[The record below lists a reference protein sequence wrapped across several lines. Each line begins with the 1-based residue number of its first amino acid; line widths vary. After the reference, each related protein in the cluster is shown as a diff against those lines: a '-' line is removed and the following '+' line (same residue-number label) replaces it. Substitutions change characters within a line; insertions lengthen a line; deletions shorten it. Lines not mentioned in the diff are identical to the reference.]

1 MTSLTVI
8 LDQEKL
14 EDWFSTCVEGH
25 ILHPFLHSS
34 VNMTTLLECFL
45 HRYFGPIAH
54 IHQFGLLNI
63 SIFSLNYANSLDDE
77 SRLIYSILTVFVML
91 YVFVTVRLLFFS
103 RYFCLNFVLQCIA
116 VDDTMINETA
126 FKGLTLFCTQ
136 NCNFSNKNLITG
148 NVKIC

>member
-54 IHQFGLLNI
+54 IRQFGLLNI

-91 YVFVTVRLLFFS
+91 YVFVTVRLLFFQGI
-103 RYFCLNFVLQCIA
+103 FVLI
-116 VDDTMINETA
+116 
-126 FKGLTLFCTQ
+126 LFCSALQ
-136 NCNFSNKNLITG
+136 
-148 NVKIC
+148 